1 MLTAVGVVAGM
12 GMGKL
17 LGIIA
22 VVVILGGAATGAAY
36 QYLNASHI
44 SANPP
49 QLPRTNASVVP
60 QISESLI
67 ANQGNVFIALSN
79 LSQQYISSIPQTT
92 IVYNGDMK
100 AEIGSS
106 GLSFLATFGSPV
118 TIMSAKYT
126 GQNKFDFNLTDLAP
140 YGNIH
145 VVYANLTNGTFVC
158 TNLNLSA
165 IESTNIG
172 AILGG
177 RGSQLGCKQSNYVGG
192 LNMTAVS
199 NLEFTQ
205 IDRITNV
212 NYTDYY
218 QSEWNGLPCTFI
230 NGTIT
235 PLNSSQDWDGLFQTC
250 ISNNYWIPLTMYI
263 FLNSSQG
270 RGHMSVNE
278 TSLQSTA
285 NLTYIKTL
293 P

>member
-1 MLTAVGVVAGM
+1 
-12 GMGKL
+12 MGKL

-22 VVVILGGAATGAAY
+22 VAVILCGAAIGATY
-36 QYLNASHI
+36 QFLNASHI

-49 QLPRTNASVVP
+49 VLNETNETVMP
-60 QISESLI
+60 QISEALM

-100 AEIGSS
+100 AQIGTG
-106 GLSFLATFGSPV
+106 GLSFLATFSSPV
-118 TIMSAKYT
+118 TIRSAKYT
-126 GQNKFDFNLTDLAP
+126 GQNKFDFNLTNLAP
-140 YGNIH
+140 YGNIN
-145 VVYANLTNGTFVC
+145 VLYANLTNGTFVC
-158 TNLNLSA
+158 TNLNVSA
-165 IESTNIG
+165 IESTNIA

-177 RGSQLGCKQSNYVGG
+177 RSGQLACKRSNYVGG
-192 LNMTAVS
+192 LNMTSVS

-205 IDRITNV
+205 IDQITNV
-212 NYTDYY
+212 NYTTYY

-235 PLNSSQDWDGLFQTC
+235 PLNRSQDWSGLFQTC

-270 RGHMSVNE
+270 RGHLSVNE
-278 TSLQSTA
+278 TSLRSTA